1 MTPRAYLVHQI
12 QGRLRLRIP
21 DRREDEAFFEEVSAS
36 LDGWPDGVEIRVK
49 PDTGSVL
56 LLHPSVPFDEL
67 EPRLRDNGLFEFVA
81 APPPPGP
88 ALAPLLSGV
97 SRLDRAVS
105 EATAGSA
112 DLRTVLF
119 IAAVGLAIR
128 QLLRG
133 ELFGPALPL
142 AWMAFEVASRLAESA
157 KNMSA
162 AESSEVGEEP
172 DASS

>member
-1 MTPRAYLVHQI
+1 MHQI
-12 QGRLRLRIP
+12 DGRLRLRIP
-21 DRREDEAFFEEVSAS
+21 DRREDEEFFEEVAAS
-36 LDGWPDGVEIRVK
+36 LQGWLDGVEVRVK

-56 LLHPSVPFDEL
+56 LLHPMIPFDEL

-97 SRLDRAVS
+97 ARLDRAVS

-128 QLLRG
+128 QLIRG

-142 AWMAFEVASRLAESA
+142 AWMAFEIASRLAESA
-157 KNMSA
+157 RNA
-162 AESSEVGEEP
+162 ADAESVDHGEEP
-172 DASS
+172 DASF